1 MIVTIKH
8 TKAIGYCND
17 GLRHWFQGRDISFRE
32 FVLHGVTEEW
42 LIAQDDAMASK
53 LLAHARMAEAAAQSP
68 AEN

>member
-17 GLRHWFQGRDISFRE
+17 GLRQWFQGREISFRD
-32 FVLHGVTEEW
+32 FVLYGVSEEW
-42 LIAQDDAMASK
+42 LIAQDDAMASR
-53 LLAHARMAEAAAQSP
+53 LLDKVRKAEAAQSP